1 MCIYE
6 YAYAGGHGRKKELS
20 DICTDEQVYK
30 ARFLRGLGAQGG
42 FCGLCQMQQLFGS
55 LAQAMDGAAQG
66 GISVGEGPQT
76 VEEPF
81 LPQLTAAAAE
91 TEVAIALVVMHIP
104 LGAANKVDVVHLLCT
119 AGDGVED
126 RQTAPLCWTGQKGG
140 AVFSLL

>member
-1 MCIYE
+1 
-6 YAYAGGHGRKKELS
+6 
-20 DICTDEQVYK
+20 
-30 ARFLRGLGAQGG
+30 
-42 FCGLCQMQQLFGS
+42 MQQLFGS

-81 LPQLTAAAAE
+81 LPELTAAAAE

-104 LGAANKVDVVHLLCT
+104 FGAANKVDVVHLLCT

>member
-1 MCIYE
+1 M
-6 YAYAGGHGRKKELS
+6 
-20 DICTDEQVYK
+20 
-30 ARFLRGLGAQGG
+30 
-42 FCGLCQMQQLFGS
+42 
-55 LAQAMDGAAQG
+55 
-66 GISVGEGPQT
+66 GEGPQT

-104 LGAANKVDVVHLLCT
+104 FGAANKVDVVHLLCT

-126 RQTAPLCWTGQKGG
+126 RQAAPLCWTGQKGG

>member
-6 YAYAGGHGRKKELS
+6 YACAGGHGRKKELS

-42 FCGLCQMQQLFGS
+42 FYGLCQMQQL
-55 LAQAMDGAAQG
+55 LAALPRRWTVLLRG

-81 LPQLTAAAAE
+81 LPELTAAAAE

-104 LGAANKVDVVHLLCT
+104 LSAANKVDVVHLLCT
-119 AGDGVED
+119 AGDGVKD